1 MTNYPDFRPRF
12 AAALDPRLHDIAFL
26 DAMLAAGRA
35 QYWEGEA
42 AALVTELRSFPSGAA
57 AVCALVAAGD
67 PEEIVDRLR
76 PRAESLGR
84 AAGCGFSIVESRPG
98 WQRLLAPHGYAPF
111 QLSLI
116 KPL

>member
-1 MTNYPDFRPRF
+1 VKGYSDFRPGF

-26 DAMLAAGRA
+26 DAMVAAGRA

-42 AALVTELRSFPSGAA
+42 AALVTELRSFPTGAA

-67 PEEIVDRLR
+67 PSEVADRLR
-76 PRAESLGR
+76 PRAEAWGH
-84 AAGCGFSIVESRPG
+84 AAGCGFAIVESRPG
-98 WQRLLAPHGYAPF
+98 WQRLLEPHGYAPF